1 MEWEYNP
8 LPESLIESKANQW
21 KVSKFLSTLLLKK
34 GFHNSENVDEFINP
48 DLTLFRD
55 PFDFEK
61 MEEVVRKIINAK
73 EKKEKIFI
81 YGDYD
86 VDGITA
92 AVFLVLAFREIGIEV
107 DYYIPNRMEES
118 YGLDKKTI
126 DYIHRKNGRLVITV
140 DTGINSIE
148 DVRYGRTLGMDVI
161 ITDHHKSV
169 KDKEDD
175 ELLYINPKLSEKY
188 KFKYLAG
195 AGVALKVAQG
205 VYKKLGENLEKLYQ
219 YLDIVMI
226 GTVADVVPMTDEN
239 RIIIREGLKVI
250 KNTKVKGLV
259 YLMRYLKFQNK
270 DINTTDISY
279 FISPLINSLGR
290 IGISKLG
297 ADFFMK
303 DDEFE
308 IYNIIEEMKKANK
321 LRRELEKNI
330 YDEANIMIKKRD
342 VKNLKYIFLGS
353 SKWHPGVIGVVSSRL
368 SVKYGVPVILMAL
381 KDGLAKASCRSVPGV
396 NIFNIFK
403 KHSEYLVRFGGHDL
417 AAGFIA
423 KKEKLH
429 LLERIIG
436 EEIENSPLEVEKR
449 KLSIDLEYS
458 IGKIDENMIKD
469 IGKLAPF
476 GLDNSHPLFLDRNIS
491 IEDFKKFGVEDRHF
505 NGIVKKGD
513 KSFQIVAFDLA
524 SKINEQGYKVQKFD
538 IVYYPEKIY
547 FKGEEI
553 FQLRIKDLKI
563 KDDFFEV
570 FTK

>member
-505 NGIVKKGD
+505 NG
-513 KSFQIVAFDLA
+513 
-524 SKINEQGYKVQKFD
+524 
-538 IVYYPEKIY
+538 
-547 FKGEEI
+547 
-553 FQLRIKDLKI
+553 
-563 KDDFFEV
+563 
-570 FTK
+570 

>member
-8 LPESLIESKANQW
+8 RPESLVESKANQW
-21 KVSKFLSTLLLKK
+21 EVSKILATLLLNK
-34 GFHNSENVDEFINP
+34 GFSEKEKVNTFINP
-48 DLTLFRD
+48 SLSQFRN

-61 MEEVVRKIINAK
+61 MQEVVNKIVFIK
-73 EKKEKIFI
+73 ENRQKIFI

-126 DYIHRKNGRLVITV
+126 DYIHRKKGKLIITV

-148 DVRYGRTLGMDVI
+148 DVKYAKSLGIDVI

-175 ELLYINPKLSEKY
+175 ELLYINPKLSENY
-188 KFKYLAG
+188 KFKFLAG

-205 VYKKLGENLEKLYQ
+205 VYNSLKEDCSKMYK

-239 RIIIREGLKVI
+239 RIIIREGLKTL
-250 KNTKVKGLV
+250 KETKVKGLI

-290 IGISKLG
+290 IGVSKLG
-297 ADFFMK
+297 ADFFLR

-330 YDEANIMIKKRD
+330 FDEANEMIKKRG
-342 VKNLKYIFLGS
+342 LKDMKYLFLGS
-353 SKWHPGVIGVVSSRL
+353 KKWHPGVIGVVSSRL

-381 KDGLAKASCRSVPGV
+381 KDGIAKASCRSITGI
-396 NIFNIFK
+396 NIFNILK
-403 KHSEYLVRFGGHDL
+403 KHSNYLVRFGGHDL

-423 KKEKLH
+423 KKENLF
-429 LLERIIG
+429 LLEKMIA
-436 EEIENSPLEVEKR
+436 EEINRAPLEKEKR
-449 KLSIDLEYS
+449 KLIIDLEYS
-458 IGKIDENMIKD
+458 IENIDENMIKD

-476 GLDNSHPLFLDRNIS
+476 GLENPHPLFLDRNLV
-491 IEDFKKFGVEDRHF
+491 IEDFKKFGVENRHF
-505 NGIVKKGD
+505 NGVIRKGN
-513 KSFQIVAFDLA
+513 KTFQIVAFDLA
-524 SKINEQGYKVQKFD
+524 SKLNEQGYKVQKFD

-547 FKGEEI
+547 YKGEEI
-553 FQLRIKDLKI
+553 FQLRIKDLKV

>member
-1 MEWEYNP
+1 MEWEYSV
-8 LPESLIESKANQW
+8 LPQNLIESKAKQW
-21 KVSKFLSTLLLKK
+21 EVSNFLSTLLIKK
-34 GFHNSENVDEFINP
+34 GFEDKEEVKRFINP
-48 DLTLFRD
+48 DISMFRD
-55 PFDFEK
+55 PFGFEK
-61 MEEVVRKIINAK
+61 MEEVVDKIISIKNNK
-73 EKKEKIFI
+73 QKLFI

-92 AVFLVLAFREIGIEV
+92 AVFLVLAFRQIGIDV
-107 DYYIPNRMEES
+107 DYYIPNRMEEG

-126 DYIHRKNGRLVITV
+126 DYIHNKKGKLVITV

-148 DVRYGRTLGMDVI
+148 DVNYAKSLGIDVV

-175 ELLYINPKLSEKY
+175 ELVYINPKLSENY
-188 KFKYLAG
+188 KFKFLAG
-195 AGVALKVAQG
+195 AGVALKVAQA
-205 VYKKLGENLEKLYQ
+205 VYQKLNEDFSKLYQ
-219 YLDIVMI
+219 YMDIVMI
-226 GTVADVVPMTDEN
+226 GTVADVVPMIDEN
-239 RIIIREGLKVI
+239 RIIIREGLKVL
-250 KNTKVKGLV
+250 KNTRIKGLI

-308 IYNIIEEMKKANK
+308 IYNIIEEMKRSNK

-330 YDEANIMIKKRD
+330 YDEANKKLKSKNI
-342 VKNLKYIFLGS
+342 KNLKYIFLS
-353 SKWHPGVIGVVSSRL
+353 SYKWHPGVIGVVSSRL
-368 SVKYGVPVILMAL
+368 SVKYGVPVVLIAL
-381 KDGLAKASCRSVPGV
+381 KDGLGKASCRSIAGI

-403 KHSEYLVRFGGHDL
+403 KIGSNLIRFGGHDL

-423 KKEKLH
+423 EESKLGCIEKLFSA
-429 LLERIIG
+429 EIDEIKTQK
-436 EEIENSPLEVEKR
+436 EER
-449 KLSIDLEYS
+449 KLKIDLEYS
-458 IGKIDENMIKD
+458 IEKVDESMIKD

-476 GLDNSHPLFLDRNIS
+476 GLENNHPLFYDTNLS
-491 IEDFKKFGVEDRHF
+491 IDNVKKFGVEDRHF
-505 NGIVKKGD
+505 NGIIKKGN
-513 KSFQIVAFDLA
+513 KSYPIVAFDLA
-524 SKINEQGYKVQKFD
+524 HKLNEQEYKLQRFD

-547 FKGEEI
+547 YKGEEI
-553 FQLRIKDLKI
+553 FQIRIKDLRVR
-563 KDDFFEV
+563 DDFFEV